1 MEFLE
6 STKVFISEFDLST
19 IISDVLIRL
28 GLILIGFI
36 TLIWFLL
43 KITKK
48 NTFLAYKTENGS
60 VLVSKNAISDLIRQI
75 CHNNHGLSLIKA
87 KLKKKKK
94 LIDLQ
99 IYIRIESGGQLKA
112 IEQSLQTS
120 IRDALE
126 ETFGIESIG
135 RINLIAS
142 SIKEAKNTP
151 QTLEDS

>member
-6 STKVFISEFDLST
+6 SAKVFISEFDLST

-87 KLKKKKK
+87 KLKKKKQ
-94 LIDLQ
+94 LIDIQ
-99 IYIRIESGGQLKA
+99 IYIRIESGRQLKA
-112 IEQSLQTS
+112 IEQNLQSS

-142 SIKEAKNTP
+142 SIKEAKNAP
-151 QTLEDS
+151 QTVEDS

>member
-6 STKVFISEFDLST
+6 SAKVFISEFDLST

-48 NTFLAYKTENGS
+48 NTFLAYTTENGS

-87 KLKKKKK
+87 KLKKKKQ

-151 QTLEDS
+151 QTVEDS

>member
-87 KLKKKKK
+87 KLKKKKQ
-94 LIDLQ
+94 LIDLR

>member
-6 STKVFISEFDLST
+6 SAKVFISEFDLSP
-19 IISDVLIRL
+19 IISDVLIRI
-28 GLILIGFI
+28 GLVLLSVI
-36 TLIWFLL
+36 TIIWFLIKL
-43 KITKK
+43 TKK

-60 VLVSKNAISDLIRQI
+60 VLVNKNAITDLIRQV
-75 CHNNHGLSLIKA
+75 CHNKHGLSLIKA
-87 KLKKKKK
+87 KLKKKKR

-112 IEQSLQTS
+112 IEQSLQTA

-142 SIKEAKNTP
+142 SIKEAKNAP
-151 QTLEDS
+151 QIVEDS